1 VSWWQKYFDL
11 ENFQMEKIWLKSWPD
26 RIPRKLDFPSKPLHE
41 FLRDSA
47 QTNPKK
53 VAINYYGAKI
63 SFRQLDDLSDRFAA
77 ALCDWGLKK
86 GDRVSL
92 YLENCPQFVMA
103 YFGTLK
109 AGGVVVAANPMFKAD
124 ELLYELTDSGAT
136 IIVALDHL
144 YPQVREVR
152 EKTRLSRVIVTS
164 YWDFLPT
171 PPGLPIHPSMQPPK
185 AVFPETLEFLELLE
199 NYDPEP
205 PRPEIDMSE
214 DLALLQYT
222 SGTTGLPKGAM
233 ITHYSLLYNTVG
245 STVWSGIS
253 ADDVHLSVLPFFH
266 ATGMIHGMNRP
277 IYSATTNVML
287 SRFDT
292 ATAVQAIHEFRCSA
306 WVSITTMNVAVVN
319 FPDIHQYD
327 LRSLKHCS
335 SGGAPIP
342 KEILRR
348 WREIVGPELVEGY
361 GLSETISQTH
371 VNPTTHPRYG
381 SVGIP
386 HFGVECRILDIDSR
400 EELPIGEQGELIVKG
415 PMVTKG
421 YWNNPA
427 ETEKVLTDDGWFAT
441 GDIARMDH
449 DGYFY
454 IVERKKDMIK
464 ASGYSVFPAEVEAL
478 MYQHPAIQEVAVIGV
493 ADPRRG
499 ENIKAV
505 IILRP
510 QHQGLVT
517 EADMIAWAKNKM
529 AAYKYPRIVE
539 FVDELPKTGSGK
551 ILKRA
556 LREREQNQG

>member
-1 VSWWQKYFDL
+1 MWV
-11 ENFQMEKIWLKSWPD
+11 KSWPD
-26 RIPRKLDFPSKPLHE
+26 GIPQKLDFPNKPLYD
-41 FLRDSA
+41 FLRDNA
-47 QTNPKK
+47 ERNPKK
-53 VAINYYGAKI
+53 VAINYYGREI
-63 SFRQLDDLSDRFAA
+63 GFQELDDLSDRFAA
-77 ALCDWGLKK
+77 ALNELGLKK
-86 GDRVSL
+86 GGRVSL
-92 YLENCPQFVMA
+92 YLENCPQFVIA

-109 AGGVVVAANPMFKAD
+109 AGGVVVAANPMFKED
-124 ELLYELTDSGAT
+124 ELLYELKDSGT
-136 IIVALDHL
+136 KIIIALDHL
-144 YPQVREVR
+144 YPLVREIQ
-152 EKTRLSRVIVTS
+152 KKIQLSQVIVTS
-164 YWDFLPT
+164 YWDFLPEN
-171 PPGLPIHPSMQPPK
+171 PELPIHPSMQPPK
-185 AVFPETLEFLELLE
+185 EVYPRTLDFLDLLE
-199 NYDPEP
+199 KYEPEP
-205 PRPEIDMSE
+205 PQPKINLED

-233 ITHYSLLYNTVG
+233 ITHYSLLFNTVG
-245 STVWSGIS
+245 SAVWTRITE
-253 ADDVHLSVLPFFH
+253 DDVHLSVLPFFH
-266 ATGMIHGMNRP
+266 VTGMIHGMNRP
-277 IYSATTNVML
+277 IYTGTTNVMI

-292 ATAVQAIHEFRCSA
+292 ETAIKAIDDFRCTV

-319 FPDIHQYD
+319 FSDIHKYNLQ
-327 LRSLKHCS
+327 SLKHCS

-342 KEILRR
+342 GEILHK

-371 VNPTTHPRYG
+371 INPISNPRYG

-386 HFGVECRILDIDSR
+386 HFGVECRIVDVDTQ
-400 EELPIGEQGELIVKG
+400 EELPIGEEGELIIKG

-421 YWNNPA
+421 YWNNPK
-427 ETEKVLTDDGWFAT
+427 ETEKVLKDGWFAT

-478 MYQHPAIQEVAVIGV
+478 LYEHPAVQEVAVIGV
-493 ADPRRG
+493 PDPHRG
-499 ENIKAV
+499 ENIKAI

-510 QHQGLVT
+510 QHKGLVKKK
-517 EADMIAWAKNKM
+517 EMIAWAKNKM

-556 LREREQNQG
+556 LRERERDQCQHPNSNSK

>member
-1 VSWWQKYFDL
+1 
-11 ENFQMEKIWLKSWPD
+11 MEKIWTKSWPD
-26 RIPRKLDFPSKPLHE
+26 GIPQNLDFPNKPLYD
-41 FLRDSA
+41 FLRDNA
-47 QTNPKK
+47 ERNPNK
-53 VAINYYGAKI
+53 VAINYYGREI
-63 SFRQLDDLSDRFAA
+63 RFQELNDLSDRFAA
-77 ALCDWGLKK
+77 ALNDLGLKK
-86 GDRVSL
+86 GGRVSL
-92 YLENCPQFVMA
+92 YLENCPQFVIA
-103 YFGTLK
+103 YYGTLK

-124 ELLYELTDSGAT
+124 ELLYELKDSGT
-136 IIVALDHL
+136 KIIIALDHL
-144 YPQVREVR
+144 YPRVREVR
-152 EKTRLSRVIVTS
+152 KKIQLSHVIVTS
-164 YWDFLPT
+164 YWDFLPEN
-171 PPGLPIHPSMQPPK
+171 PGLPIHPSMQPAK
-185 AVFPETLEFLELLE
+185 VVFPRTLDFLDLLGKYE
-199 NYDPEP
+199 AEP
-205 PRPEIDMSE
+205 PQPEINMQD

-233 ITHYSLLYNTVG
+233 ITHYSLLFNTVG
-245 STVWSGIS
+245 SAVWSMITE
-253 ADDVHLSVLPFFH
+253 DDVHLSVLPFFH
-266 ATGMIHGMNRP
+266 VTGMIHGMNRP
-277 IYSATTNVML
+277 IYTGTTNVMI

-292 ATAVQAIHEFRCSA
+292 ETAIKAINDFRCTV

-319 FPDIHQYD
+319 FPDIHKYD
-327 LRSLKHCS
+327 LQSLKHCS

-342 KEILRR
+342 KEILQR

-371 VNPTTHPRYG
+371 VNPISNPRYG

-386 HFGVECRILDIDSR
+386 HFGVECQIVDVDTHKQ
-400 EELPIGEQGELIVKG
+400 LPIGEEGELIIKG

-421 YWNNPA
+421 YWNNPE
-427 ETEKVLTDDGWFAT
+427 ETEKALKDEWFAT

-478 MYQHPAIQEVAVIGV
+478 MYEHPAVQEVAVIGV
-493 ADPRRG
+493 PDAHRG
-499 ENIKAV
+499 ENIKAF

-510 QHQGLVT
+510 QYKGRV
-517 EADMIAWAKNKM
+517 EKKEMIAWSKNKM

-556 LREREQNQG
+556 LRDRESDHGIQKPDY